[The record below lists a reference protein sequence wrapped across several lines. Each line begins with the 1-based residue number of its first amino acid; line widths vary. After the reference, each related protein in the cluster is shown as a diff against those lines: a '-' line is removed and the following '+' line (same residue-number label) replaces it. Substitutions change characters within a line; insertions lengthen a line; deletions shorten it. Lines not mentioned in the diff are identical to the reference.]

1 MPATFGDVRLWRA
14 APLGTA
20 GDGLKSDAD
29 GLERCRDTLVAQAV
43 PESWTGFARFMAE
56 GRRRLLVARI
66 EAHVEGKRAVQ
77 RALYTAES
85 EVAAIERLVAD
96 VEATARSQEFALGD
110 DGSVTDV
117 SDPPTFDGIDGVVEA
132 VQWTVRRTALAQA
145 LADDITTILG
155 KAAAVD
161 ALLSGSIPSG
171 HVDAV
176 DERGVPSPEVA
187 EQWATM
193 TDDERR
199 AFIEEYIEE
208 YAEMIG
214 IDTPA
219 LVWEPESWGPN
230 GQARDGGATIALNE
244 RLLDDPQIINTLAHE
259 MRHAHQFEAIDDL
272 DGFRWPWQ
280 DDPFDHHE
288 DLGVTEDQAETWRDN
303 FDDYQDADADGFE
316 AYYEQPVEVDAREE
330 GREVLEDM
338 TAEELER
345 LAEEG
350 AR

>member
-29 GLERCRDTLVAQAV
+29 GLEHSRDTLAAQAV
-43 PESWTGFARFMAE
+43 PDSWTGFARFMAE
-56 GRRRLLVARI
+56 GRRRLLLSRI
-66 EAHVEGKRAVQ
+66 DAHVAGKRAVQ
-77 RALYTAES
+77 RALYAAEDDVS
-85 EVAAIERLVAD
+85 EIERLVTD
-96 VEATARSQEFALGD
+96 VETTAQAQEFALGD
-110 DGSVTDV
+110 DGSVTDT
-117 SDPPTFDGIDGVVEA
+117 STPPTFDDPREA
-132 VQWTVRRTALAQA
+132 QQWTSRRTQLAQA
-145 LADDITTILG
+145 LADDITVILG

-171 HVDAV
+171 HVEAV

-187 EQWATM
+187 EEWATM

-214 IDTPA
+214 IDTPE

-272 DGFRWPWQ
+272 DAWRWPWQ

-288 DLGVTEDQAETWRDN
+288 DLGVTEEEAETWREN
-303 FDDYQDADADGFE
+303 FKDYQDVDADGWD
-316 AYYEQPVEVDAREE
+316 AYYGQPVEVDAREE
-330 GREVLEDM
+330 GREELEDL
-338 TAEELER
+338 TREELER

>member
-1 MPATFGDVRLWRA
+1 MPATFGDVRHWRA

-20 GDGLKSDAD
+20 GDGLKGDAD
-29 GLERCRDTLVAQAV
+29 GLERTRDALAAQAV
-43 PESWTGFARFMAE
+43 PDSWTGLARLVAE
-56 GRRRLLVARI
+56 GRRRLLLSRI
-66 EAHVEGKRAVQ
+66 DVHIAGKRAVQ
-77 RALYTAES
+77 RALYTAEDD
-85 EVAAIERLVAD
+85 VTTIERLVTD
-96 VEATARSQEFALGD
+96 VETAARTQEFALGA
-110 DGSVTDV
+110 DGTVTDT
-117 SDPPTFDGIDGVVEA
+117 SDPPTFDDPHEA
-132 VQWTVRRTALAQA
+132 QQWTARRTELAQA
-145 LADDITTILG
+145 LADDITVILG

-171 HVDAV
+171 HVEAV

-187 EQWATM
+187 EEWATM

-214 IDTPA
+214 IDTPE

-272 DGFRWPWQ
+272 DGGFRWPWES
-280 DDPFDHHE
+280 DPFDHHE
-288 DLGVTEDQAETWRDN
+288 DLGVTEEEAETWREN
-303 FDDYQDADADGFE
+303 FEDYQDVDNDGWD

-338 TAEELER
+338 TAEEIER